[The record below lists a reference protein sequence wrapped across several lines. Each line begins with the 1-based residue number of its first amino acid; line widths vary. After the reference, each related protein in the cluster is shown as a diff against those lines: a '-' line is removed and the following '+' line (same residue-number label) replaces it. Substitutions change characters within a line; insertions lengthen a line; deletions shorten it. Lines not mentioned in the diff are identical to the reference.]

1 MKNPFHYLYFKHL
14 ASPDLLEGI
23 LAAGMMLR
31 LASPLLLISQLL
43 MEWPE
48 HKVLSTQIG
57 SAPNSICLPSTYAG
71 WLPVFT
77 PWEVDEWLP
86 ELSLVLLPSPWPK
99 TRRSK
104 TIPTNPSAMNSP
116 AGVSTHWLQGGFRFG
131 RKSNYYRGA
140 V

>member
-1 MKNPFHYLYFKHL
+1 MAPGAQLGA
-14 ASPDLLEGI
+14 AS
-23 LAAGMMLR
+23 
-31 LASPLLLISQLL
+31 
-43 MEWPE
+43 
-48 HKVLSTQIG
+48 
-57 SAPNSICLPSTYAG
+57 
-71 WLPVFT
+71 F
-77 PWEVDEWLP
+77 
-86 ELSLVLLPSPWPK
+86 PWPK